1 MEAAA
6 TNPREVSGVNQCMES
21 MRIAA
26 MMKCSKLIVKGML
39 LIVPGLLVAQTQL
52 PVTGP
57 IPFALFDRDGNGTI
71 SQQEFETVHAERRAL
86 RLEQGYPPGR
96 AVAPAFRSFD
106 SNDDGQLT
114 ERELIAGQH
123 RNQMMGGG
131 PGRGRMGMGGPNMP
145 TFESFDLNKDGVLE
159 QGEFEQAR
167 AKRISERASQGYMM
181 RNLVNA
187 PSFAS
192 IDSDGNG
199 VVTPGEFS
207 AAQAAHRQQRFQQ

>member
-1 MEAAA
+1 
-6 TNPREVSGVNQCMES
+6 
-21 MRIAA
+21 
-26 MMKCSKLIVKGML
+26 MMKCSRSIVKGML

-52 PVTGP
+52 PLAGP
-57 IPFALFDRDGNGTI
+57 IPFALFDRDGNGSI

-86 RLEQGYPPGR
+86 RLEQGYPMGR
-96 AVAPAFRSFD
+96 ATTPAFRSFD
-106 SNDDGQLT
+106 GNDDGQIS

-131 PGRGRMGMGGPNMP
+131 PGRGGRMGMGGPNMP
-145 TFESFDLNKDGVLE
+145 TFADFDLNGDGVLE

-181 RNLVNA
+181 RNLANA

-199 VVTPGEFS
+199 VVSAEEFS
-207 AAQAAHRQQRFQQ
+207 AAQIAHRRQRFQQ